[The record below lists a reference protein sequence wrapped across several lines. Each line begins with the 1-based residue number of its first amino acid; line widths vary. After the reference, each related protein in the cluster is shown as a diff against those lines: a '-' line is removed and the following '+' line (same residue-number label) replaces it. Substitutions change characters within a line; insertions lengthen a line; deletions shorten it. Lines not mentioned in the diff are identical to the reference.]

1 MLIMCLRLRRF
12 ILYFLA
18 RRIRIGITVDVII
31 ITQMATIASVSLS
44 ILLTWR
50 ILCEFKTFIQLSYEQ
65 YKYTLLQ

>member
-31 ITQMATIASVSLS
+31 ITQMAAIASVSLS
-44 ILLTWR
+44 ILL
-50 ILCEFKTFIQLSYEQ
+50 ILCEFNPFIQLSYEQ